1 MRSLYKKG
9 FSKSRN
15 TVQMLGGLLM
25 VAGAVSYIL
34 FFCQEVAAWCYLVGA
49 VVYTVVQALQTEDDG
64 GIVLHRLH
72 QLQRLSGLLLVLS
85 GLLMVDDVYLWL
97 LPLFSN
103 YFTFVTYLFNKW
115 VLLMLIGALLQLYT
129 TLRIASL
136 KNKGQSK
143 KEWQ

>member
-1 MRSLYKKG
+1 MNSLYKKG

-15 TVQMLGGLLM
+15 TVQMLGGVLM

-34 FFCQEVAAWCYLVGA
+34 FFGQEVAAWCYLIGA
-49 VVYTVVQALQTEDDG
+49 VVYTVVQALQTEDDEG
-64 GIVLHRLH
+64 GVVLHRLH

-97 LPLFSN
+97 LPLFSD
-103 YFTFVTYLFNKW
+103 YFTFVTYLYNKW

-129 TLRIASL
+129 TLRIASF
-136 KNKGQSK
+136 KNKEQSK
-143 KEWQ
+143 KE

>member
-1 MRSLYKKG
+1 
-9 FSKSRN
+9 
-15 TVQMLGGLLM
+15 MLGGVLM

-34 FFCQEVAAWCYLVGA
+34 FFGQEVAAWCYLIGA
-49 VVYTVVQALQTEDDG
+49 VVYTVVQALQTEDDEG
-64 GIVLHRLH
+64 GVVLHRLH

-97 LPLFSN
+97 LPLFSD
-103 YFTFVTYLFNKW
+103 YFTFVTYLYNKW

-136 KNKGQSK
+136 KNKEQSK
-143 KEWQ
+143 KE